1 MKKSNRKKILIRL
14 ENSVL
19 KSNELS
25 LASFSPGLT
34 MNQMQLMMYAIYCTQ
49 ATDTTAFTKV
59 SFESKFDRRYNT
71 ADAVEDALA
80 LLGLKFGLL
89 EEKKDKFKFYNVFQ
103 YIGYERGDFQFQWSE
118 KILPHILELKDTGKY
133 ILNDFDISKM
143 FKSTYSWILYDNL
156 KARYGQST
164 LSLTKEEW
172 LTMFNVAE
180 TKSYV
185 NNTSIFKRKVLD
197 VAVAELND
205 HTELNVSYT
214 ERKKGKAIV
223 GFDVHW
229 SRGELIY
236 YATDKQVNYLQTLID
251 EAKANSIIYV
261 NLGNTELRAQA
272 IALLKNVEELE
283 KYTQSPSLLTTEE
296 MSDKI
301 NEAKECIRKLNA
313 IVEDDGVAGIQVP
326 LFNWLEE

>member
-214 ERKKGKAIV
+214 EQKKGKAIV

-236 YATDKQVNYLQTLID
+236 SATDKQISYLQTLID
-251 EAKANSIIYV
+251 EAKANSILYV
-261 NLGNTELRAQA
+261 NLGNAELRIQA
-272 IALLKNVEELE
+272 IALLKKVEELE
-283 KYTQSPSLLTTEE
+283 KYTQPPSLLTTEA